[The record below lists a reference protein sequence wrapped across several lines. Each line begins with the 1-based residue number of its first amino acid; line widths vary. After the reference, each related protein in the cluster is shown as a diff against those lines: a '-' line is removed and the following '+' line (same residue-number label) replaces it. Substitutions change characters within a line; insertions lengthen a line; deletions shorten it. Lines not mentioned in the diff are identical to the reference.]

1 MSSPVRTKLHVLASN
16 VDPQNG
22 QFGRDNEIVQNMLKA
37 ASFVIDSDVLE
48 LVKREDCRK
57 SIHALIE
64 AKMVRLP
71 YDPMVIEYEIDGK
84 SHEFCYLYEKFDIV
98 TGATIIHG
106 RVILMEL
113 ARETAMVATHEI
125 RAMVQ
130 DKQIMVDGGPY
141 EAKQN
146 AAHKL
151 FMHAFAVSLHLALLM
166 LNTKGIEKEV
176 VRVADG
182 LNKKR
187 VASGKQPIPHHS
199 VVHIGTIYRR
209 DGSAIKREGS
219 GGWTMPMH
227 WRCGYTRRQ
236 HFGKGREEEKMVYI
250 PPCIVNF
257 KPEEEA
263 PHAPMRKVKK

>member
-1 MSSPVRTKLHVLASN
+1 MIRTKLHVLASN

-22 QFGRDNEIVQNMLKA
+22 MLGRDNKIVQDMLKA

-57 SIHALIE
+57 SIRALIE

-71 YDPMVIEYEIDGK
+71 YNPMVIEFEVDGK
-84 SHEFCYLYEKFDIV
+84 SHEFVYLYEKFDIA
-98 TGATIIHG
+98 TGATFIMG
-106 RVILMEL
+106 RPVLMEL
-113 ARETAMVATHEI
+113 QMETAMVATHEI
-125 RAMVQ
+125 AAAVHENEI
-130 DKQIMVDGGPY
+130 KVSGGPY
-141 EAKQN
+141 EAVGN
-146 AAHKL
+146 SAHKL
-151 FMHAFAVSLHLALLM
+151 FMHSFAVAVHLALLM

-176 VRVADG
+176 VQVEPS

-187 VASGKQPIPHHS
+187 IAKGKPPIPTHS

-219 GGWTMPMH
+219 GGWHMPMH

-236 HFGKGREEEKMVYI
+236 HFGKNREEEKIVYI

-257 KPEEEA
+257 KPEEDA
-263 PHAPMRKVKK
+263 PHAPMRKVKV